1 LQHIETVIEE
11 KLIRQKKYA
20 MIRLTRKLQSKWIML
35 ITMLKYLNRIN
46 DYGHEIKRGLV
57 HMFRKENAGGLIIR
71 VMSLWYQRWLFR
83 KYQLGF
89 ERVKKSRG
97 RLVIGVRIMKKN
109 MVMKKLKWFLT
120 ECKPRPVMATV
131 VHRFIKNVHFL
142 QRIYH
147 NFCKCKS
154 ARIHSIM
161 RIWDRYEASYIKKK
175 KLREKKEKVLVG
187 KSTSFE
193 ALDIDFKLK
202 LEMEKQDEKW
212 KVADSKMED
221 QLMMVAATGKLKR
234 ASNADA
240 IKKLLCSTI
249 KQSMQ
254 RVATYSSRADAS
266 TFHVNASCIASTST
280 SRRRAHRRTPNS
292 Y

>member
-1 LQHIETVIEE
+1 
-11 KLIRQKKYA
+11 
-20 MIRLTRKLQSKWIML
+20 
-35 ITMLKYLNRIN
+35 
-46 DYGHEIKRGLV
+46 
-57 HMFRKENAGGLIIR
+57 MFHKENAGGLIIR

-83 KYQLGF
+83 KYRLGF
-89 ERVKKSRG
+89 ERAVKKSRG

-161 RIWDRYEASYIKKK
+161 RIWNRYEASYIKK
-175 KLREKKEKVLVG
+175 KLREKKEKVVVG

-193 ALDIDFKLK
+193 
-202 LEMEKQDEKW
+202 
-212 KVADSKMED
+212 
-221 QLMMVAATGKLKR
+221 
-234 ASNADA
+234 
-240 IKKLLCSTI
+240 
-249 KQSMQ
+249 
-254 RVATYSSRADAS
+254 SRPW
-266 TFHVNASCIASTST
+266 TST
-280 SRRRAHRRTPNS
+280 SCKLIVIVPTILITILILIAIVTLS
-292 Y
+292 SSLSLLLFLLL